1 MVRVSVS
8 SAQKVRVW
16 LSGFSRLSFFRLAV
30 VVVVALP
37 SLWLFYGAFTGK
49 PFSRP
54 RFVLGDGI
62 TSANP
67 PKLQSVAQTHKNVVV
82 ASTFVAHF
90 DVYMAVA
97 WTLQRIMLK
106 ESGNVQVYAS
116 TPFLFNFQEVV
127 DRYGL
132 YKGEVK
138 APNDLLGDIKSGGDD
153 GGIDLVI
160 FGTCEFEYVL
170 SSSHSAYIAPMF
182 LFLSCSMPYWS
193 EELLVAWDARDAAHK
208 FEIVCIVHNAGDVRW
223 QSAIPEWS
231 RRNAIRLLPISE
243 Q

>member
-1 MVRVSVS
+1 MVSVSVS

-16 LSGFSRLSFFRLAV
+16 FSGFSRPSFIRFALG
-30 VVVVALP
+30 VVVALS

-62 TSANP
+62 LSANL

-97 WTLQRIMLK
+97 WTLQRIMPK
-106 ESGNVQVYAS
+106 ESGNLQVYAS

-138 APNDLLGDIKSGGDD
+138 APNDLLGDIKRVEDD

-170 SSSHSAYIAPMF
+170 SSSHSAYI
-182 LFLSCSMPYWS
+182 
-193 EELLVAWDARDAAHK
+193 V
-208 FEIVCIVHNAGDVRW
+208 
-223 QSAIPEWS
+223 
-231 RRNAIRLLPISE
+231 PISLFFCLAVCHIGARSSLLHGMLAMLHINSKSFVSFITPTM
-243 Q
+243 